1 MRGVCKERLEPTT
14 AFILVATGGG
24 GRGSLFYKQIHKGDR

>member
-24 GRGSLFYKQIHKGDR
+24 SLFYKQIRKGDR